1 MARIAINGFG
11 RIGRL
16 FFRQAFPQFDIVAVN
31 DLSDAEN
38 LAYLL
43 RHDTVYWGYN
53 KTVSIITE
61 GGKKYLVVADSA
73 AGTAEH
79 AKKIVLVQE
88 KDPSALPWKELGIDI
103 VVECTGLFESFE
115 KARAHITAGAKRV
128 VVSAPAEDAETDDAK
143 TVLLGVNDDQLK
155 TCLLSS
161 NGSCTTN
168 AAHPVMAI
176 MMETVGVKKAL
187 LTTVHGY
194 TATQSLV
201 DGEARGKDF
210 RRGRAG
216 ALNIIPS
223 ATGAAVSV
231 SRALPALHGIFDAM
245 ALRVPVVTGS
255 LASISFMTNRAT
267 SVEEING
274 IFKNAAVNPRWS
286 GVVAVSSEPL
296 VSSDVIG
303 MPYGAIID
311 LSCTKVVDHDL
322 AQVVSWYDNEWGYAA
337 MLVGHVRKIID
348 ILT

>member
-1 MARIAINGFG
+1 MARVAINGFG

-43 RHDTVYWGYN
+43 RHDTVYWGYD
-53 KTVSIITE
+53 KAVSVITE
-61 GGKKYLVVADSA
+61 EGKNYLAVQD
-73 AGTAEH
+73 
-79 AKKIVLVQE
+79 KKILVLRE
-88 KDPSALPWKELGIDI
+88 KEPSALPWKELGIDI

-115 KARAHITAGAKRV
+115 KARAHIGAGAQRV
-128 VVSAPAEDAETDDAK
+128 VLSAPAGDAETADAK

-176 MMETVGVKKAL
+176 MMETVGIKKAM

-201 DGEARGKDF
+201 DGAVRGKDF

-216 ALNIIPS
+216 ALNIVPS
-223 ATGAAVSV
+223 ATGAAISV
-231 SRALPALHGIFDAM
+231 ARALPALNGIFDAM

-255 LASISFMTNRAT
+255 LASISFVANRAT

-296 VSSDVIG
+296 VSSDIIG

-311 LSCTKVVDHDL
+311 LSCTRVVDHDL
-322 AQVVSWYDNEWGYAA
+322 ARVVSWYDNEWGYAA
-337 MLVGHVRKIID
+337 MLVRHVEKVAS
-348 ILT
+348 IL